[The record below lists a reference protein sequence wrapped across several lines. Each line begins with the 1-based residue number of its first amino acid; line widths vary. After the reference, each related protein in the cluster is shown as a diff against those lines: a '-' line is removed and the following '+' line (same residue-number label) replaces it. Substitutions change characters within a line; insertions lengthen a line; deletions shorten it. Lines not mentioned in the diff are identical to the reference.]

1 MVVYGNMI
9 CSTQVRVF
17 ENVRIAG
24 LSARVLISRL
34 HIISVLSVVVL
45 AIIGGAGM

>member
-1 MVVYGNMI
+1 MLGYGNMI
-9 CSTQVRVF
+9 DGTQVRVF
-17 ENVRIAG
+17 ENARIAG

-45 AIIGGAGM
+45 AITGGAGT